1 MGSVIERSRF
11 SRRQK
16 ISLLIFSTYFV
27 AGFAFIAIGL
37 QPVRDSAAVYATE
50 SELATSLL
58 SINAINLHA
67 PVKEV
72 AMKGKTL
79 EVPEQ
84 IAGSYSVHDNKTLIM
99 GHSSTIFANLNNL
112 SLGDKI
118 SYNNKTYTISNIEEK
133 QKQDIDMSEV
143 LSAAET
149 DTLILMTCSGDK
161 ITGTASDHTHR
172 LIITAIE
179 SSNV

>member
-11 SRRQK
+11 SRKQK
-16 ISLLIFSTYFV
+16 ISLLIFATYFI

-37 QPVRDSAAVYATE
+37 QPVKDPAAVYATE

-58 SINAINLHA
+58 SIDAINLHA
-67 PVKEV
+67 PVKSV
-72 AMKGKTL
+72 TLNGKTL

-84 IAGSYSVHDNKTLIM
+84 IAGSYSVHEHKTLIM
-99 GHSSTIFANLNNL
+99 GHSSTIFSNLKDL
-112 SLGDKI
+112 SIGDEI
-118 SYNNKTYTISNIEEK
+118 SYSDKTYTISSIEEK

-161 ITGTASDHTHR
+161 IAGSASDHTHR
-172 LIITAIE
+172 LIITAVE
-179 SSNV
+179 